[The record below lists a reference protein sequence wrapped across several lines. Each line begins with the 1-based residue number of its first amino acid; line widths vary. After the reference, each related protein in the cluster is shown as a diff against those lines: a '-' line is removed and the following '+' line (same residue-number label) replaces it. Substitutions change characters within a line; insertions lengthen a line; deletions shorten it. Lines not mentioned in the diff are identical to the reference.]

1 LRDLWRLTRR
11 LGRHWKLLLGGALAL
26 PISRLS
32 SIAVTLTI
40 ARGLESLE
48 TGEHGALMP
57 KLFGLIAIYAAVG
70 GTAGFFERWWVG
82 VLSRRFEVGLRG
94 ELFSALASQPQSFHD
109 ENRTGELS
117 SRVTADVDALRML
130 YGPGLLHAAGA
141 LIVLPA
147 SLYVLGRANL
157 EMTLWMALPMACM
170 AFGMRMFMP
179 RMHRHSHLVQESLA
193 EIGHSAQESFAGIRV
208 VQGYAREDQ
217 RTGRFAAISADNRD
231 KQIQL
236 ARDRGMTH
244 ATVQGSFQATFAL
257 VLFLGGTAV
266 MQGEMPPAELFV
278 FMDLSMRAFWP
289 LIALGWIAGM
299 IPRAMA
305 SAERINQLLDRVPE
319 IRDPEAPEQAS
330 GPAGEV
336 RLDDVSFS
344 YPGAPR
350 PALQGLRAHVRP
362 GTTLGVVGPTGSG
375 KSTLIDLLGR
385 FVDPTSGRVLID
397 GLATVRWK
405 LDELRA
411 AQGLVPQNGFLFTE
425 SWRSN
430 LSFGRDTLLDDDEVT
445 ALTRLAC
452 LEDTVEGFP
461 QGFDQLVGE
470 RGVTLSGGQRQRTCI
485 ARALAREPRILLLDD
500 SLSAVD
506 AATEARLLKHLRD
519 DIGGCT
525 KIIAAHRLTAVA
537 HAEEIIVLD
546 AEGRVADQGAHA
558 DLIARS
564 GWYRETWQ
572 RQRDEQEL
580 EQL

>member
-1 LRDLWRLTRR
+1 MRELWRLTRR
-11 LGRHWKLLLGGALAL
+11 LSRHWKLLVGGALAL
-26 PISRLS
+26 PVSRLS

-40 ARGLESLE
+40 ARGLESLD
-48 TGEHGALMP
+48 TGEHAALMP
-57 KLFGLIAIYAAVG
+57 KLFGLIALYAAVG
-70 GTAGFFERWWVG
+70 GAAGFFERWWVG

-94 ELFSALASQPQSFHD
+94 ELFSALAAQPQSFHD

-117 SRVTADVDALRML
+117 SRVTADVEALRTL

-147 SLYVLGRANL
+147 SLYVLGKSNL
-157 EMTLWMALPMACM
+157 ELTLWLALPMACM
-170 AFGMRMFMP
+170 AFGIRVFMP
-179 RMHRHSHLVQESLA
+179 RMHRHSHEVQESLA
-193 EIGHSAQESFAGIRV
+193 EIGHCAQESFAGIRV

-217 RTGRFAAISADNRD
+217 RTGRFTAISRDNRD

-236 ARDRGMTH
+236 ARDRGLTH

-266 MQGEMPPAELFV
+266 MHGELPPAELFV

-305 SAERINQLLDRVPE
+305 SAERIAQLLDKVPA
-319 IRDPEAPEQAS
+319 IRDPEVPERAN
-330 GPAGEV
+330 GPAGEL
-336 RLDDVSFS
+336 RLEDVSFR
-344 YPGAPR
+344 YPAAAR
-350 PALQGLRAHVRP
+350 PALQGLRARVAP
-362 GTTLGVVGPTGSG
+362 GSTLGIVGPTGSG

-385 FVDPTSGRVLID
+385 FIDPTSGRVLID
-397 GLATVRWK
+397 GLATERWS
-405 LDELRA
+405 LAELRG
-411 AQGLVPQNGFLFTE
+411 AQGLVPQSGFLFTD
-425 SWRSN
+425 SWRAN
-430 LSFGRDTLLDDDEVT
+430 LSFGRDELLDDDEV
-445 ALTRLAC
+445 ASLTRLAC

-461 QGFDQLVGE
+461 QGYDQLVGE

-485 ARALAREPRILLLDD
+485 ARALARKPRFLLLDD

-506 AATEARLLKHLRD
+506 AETEARLLRHLRD
-519 DIGGCT
+519 DVRGCT
-525 KIIAAHRLTAVA
+525 KIISAHRLSAVA

-546 AEGRVADQGAHA
+546 AEGRTQDQGTHA
-558 DLIARS
+558 QLIARP
-564 GWYRETWQ
+564 GWYRDTWQ
-572 RQRDEQEL
+572 RQRDEREL